1 MNDSFLDDLRLLVGF
16 LLTSAH
22 GLYGEPK
29 GYGPFR
35 LMDAAARLLAAMEK
49 QGMADAP
56 LIELR
61 EKIDKERFGHSSDA
75 ELQAFLNELC
85 LEYARYL
92 SDMFPPEGTESAE

>member
-1 MNDSFLDDLRLLVGF
+1 MNELLLDDLRLLVGF
-16 LLTSAH
+16 LLTSAY

-35 LMDAAARLLAAMEK
+35 LMDAAGRLLAAMEK
-49 QGMADAP
+49 HGMNDVQLTA
-56 LIELR
+56 LR
-61 EKIDKERFGHSSDA
+61 EKIDGERFGHSSDA

-92 SDMFPPEGTESAE
+92 AVAFPPEAIFAE